1 LELDVSLQ
9 FVGKHFLR
17 VLFFAAVCATIPAL
31 CQTQNPPANHAIESA
46 AAASGANANY
56 STSKPGNTTGATK
69 QTPGLASENGIPV
82 DDSYRV
88 GVEDDLQ
95 ISVWREPEISSQVT
109 VRPDGF
115 ISLPLLNDIQ
125 VEGLTTKQLQELVTE
140 KLKGFLTEPQVT
152 VIVRQI
158 RSRKVYLI
166 GQVTH
171 PGSYVLNGDKTVLQL
186 LAEAGGLSQFAKM
199 KSIYVVRKSA
209 GHEVRLPFNYK
220 RAVTGKDPK
229 TDIELY
235 PGDMI
240 VVP

>member
-1 LELDVSLQ
+1 LELDVSFQ
-9 FVGKHFLR
+9 RFGKYPLGIL
-17 VLFFAAVCATIPAL
+17 LFAVICASIVAFG
-31 CQTQNPPANHAIESA
+31 QNPAPANASHVMETDGAPVASA
-46 AAASGANANY
+46 TF
-56 STSKPGNTTGATK
+56 STSKPASAAGVTK
-69 QTPGLASENGIPV
+69 QDPKLASVKGIPV
-82 DDSYRV
+82 DDSYHV

-166 GQVTH
+166 GQVTR

-209 GHEVRLPFNYK
+209 GREVRLPFNYK
-220 RAVTGKDPK
+220 QAVTGKDPK

-235 PGDMI
+235 PCDMI

>member
-9 FVGKHFLR
+9 YFGKYFKFL
-17 VLFFAAVCATIPAL
+17 LFAVICACLPAL
-31 CQTQNPPANHAIESA
+31 SQTATPSANHVIDSP
-46 AAASGANANY
+46 AASGTSAGY
-56 STSKPGNTTGATK
+56 SASKPGTTSTTK
-69 QTPGLASENGIPV
+69 QAPGVIAEKGIPV
-82 DDSYRV
+82 DESYHV

-125 VEGLTTKQLQELVTE
+125 VEGLTTKQLQEVITE

-209 GHEVRLPFNYK
+209 GREVRLPFNYK
-220 RAVTGKDPK
+220 KAVTGKDPK

>member
-1 LELDVSLQ
+1 VSLQ
-9 FVGKHFLR
+9 FFGTYSLR
-17 VLFFAAVCATIPAL
+17 ILLFVVLCASLPVL
-31 CQTQNPPANHAIESA
+31 CQTGTPAANANHVVDPEG
-46 AAASGANANY
+46 ASGTNNNY
-56 STSKPGNTTGATK
+56 STSKPAAAASAK
-69 QTPGLASENGIPV
+69 QAPGLLPEKGIQV
-82 DDSYRV
+82 DDSYHV

-115 ISLPLLNDIQ
+115 ISLPLLNDLQ
-125 VEGLTTKQLQELVTE
+125 VEGLTTKQLQELITE

-166 GQVTH
+166 GQVTR

-199 KSIYVVRKSA
+199 KSIYVVRKNG

-220 RAVTGKDPK
+220 KAVTGKDPK
-229 TDIELY
+229 TDIELS